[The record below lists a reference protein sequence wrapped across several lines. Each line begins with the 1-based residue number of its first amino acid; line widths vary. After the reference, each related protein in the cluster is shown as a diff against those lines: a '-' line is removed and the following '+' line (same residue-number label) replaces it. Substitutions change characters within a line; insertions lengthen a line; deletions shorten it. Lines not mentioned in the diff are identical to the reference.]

1 MRNIL
6 QNPQTNTV
14 VQVGTIDQFSKNCK
28 MKVNTQTLQIRVI
41 DKLTNKPLVGAHVVN
56 IDNKGKGTITDKH
69 GNFLYSNLG
78 LKTKLDKIRISY
90 VGYRTVTIDATSL
103 LSIKAI
109 YLTVQVE
116 NLPEVTLSPPKKEP
130 QAAPAPTPAPAPAP
144 APVPQPNNPNI
155 NVQPSLN
162 KKVKESASWIWI
174 ALAIISAGGIYY
186 FATKKK

>member
-14 VQVGTIDQFSKNCK
+14 VQVGTIDQFSKKCK

-41 DKLTNKPLVGAHVVN
+41 DKLTNKPLVGAHIAN
-56 IDNKGKGTITDKH
+56 ISNIGKGTVTDKN
-69 GNFLYSNLG
+69 GYFLYRNLG

-90 VGYRTVTIDATSL
+90 IGYKTAIFDATSL

-109 YLTVQVE
+109 YLNIQVE
-116 NLPEVTLSPPKKEP
+116 NLPEVTLSPKKEP
-130 QAAPAPTPAPAPAP
+130 KIAPAPEPTPA
-144 APVPQPNNPNI
+144 PQPNNPNI
-155 NVQPSLN
+155 NVKPSLN

-174 ALAIISAGGIYY
+174 ALAVITAGGIYY
-186 FATKKK
+186 YSKKN

>member
-1 MRNIL
+1 MRNVL

-14 VQVGTIDQFSKNCK
+14 VQVGTINQFSKNCK
-28 MKVNTQTLQIRVI
+28 MKVNAQTLQIRVI
-41 DKLTNKPLVGAHVVN
+41 DKLTNKPLVGAHIAN
-56 IDNKGKGTITDKH
+56 ISNIGKGTVTDKN
-69 GNFLYSNLG
+69 GYFLYRNLF

-90 VGYRTVTIDATSL
+90 VGYTPITIDATSL

-109 YLTVQVE
+109 YLNIQVE
-116 NLPEVTLSPPKKEP
+116 NLPEVTLSPKKDP
-130 QAAPAPTPAPAPAP
+130 QNGPVPTS

-162 KKVKESASWIWI
+162 KKVKESASWLWI
-174 ALAIISAGGIYY
+174 AIAVVTAGGIYY

>member
-56 IDNKGKGTITDKH
+56 VDNKGKGTITDKN
-69 GNFLYSNLG
+69 GYFLYRNLG
-78 LKTKLDKIRISY
+78 LKTRLDKIRISY
-90 VGYRTVTIDATSL
+90 VGYKAVTIDATSL

-109 YLTVQVE
+109 YLTVHVE

-130 QAAPAPTPAPAPAP
+130 QPAPAPQ
-144 APVPQPNNPNI
+144 PQPEKPNVD
-155 NVQPSLN
+155 VQPSLN
-162 KKVKESASWIWI
+162 EKIKNSKSWIWI
-174 ALAIISAGGIYY
+174 AVAVLTAGGIYY
-186 FATKKK
+186 FSLKNKKK

>member
-14 VQVGTIDQFSKNCK
+14 VQVGTIDQFSKKCK

-41 DKLTNKPLVGAHVVN
+41 DKLTNKPLVGAHIAN
-56 IDNKGKGTITDKH
+56 ISNIGKGTVTDKN
-69 GNFLYSNLG
+69 GYFLFRNLG

-90 VGYRTVTIDATSL
+90 VGYTPITIDATSL

-109 YLTVQVE
+109 YLNIQVE
-116 NLPEVTLSPPKKEP
+116 NLPEVTLSPKKEP
-130 QAAPAPTPAPAPAP
+130 KIAPVPTPAPA
-144 APVPQPNNPNI
+144 PQPNNPNI

-174 ALAIISAGGIYY
+174 ALAVITAGGIYY
-186 FATKKK
+186 YSKKN

>member
-14 VQVGTIDQFSKNCK
+14 VQVGTIDQFSKKCK

-41 DKLTNKPLVGAHVVN
+41 DKLTNKPLVGAHIAN
-56 IDNKGKGTITDKH
+56 ISNIGKGTVTDKN
-69 GNFLYSNLG
+69 GYFLYRNLG

-90 VGYRTVTIDATSL
+90 VGYTPITIDATSL

-109 YLTVQVE
+109 YLNIQVE
-116 NLPEVTLSPPKKEP
+116 NLPEVTLSPKKEP
-130 QAAPAPTPAPAPAP
+130 KIAPAPEPTPA
-144 APVPQPNNPNI
+144 PQPNNPNI
-155 NVQPSLN
+155 NVKPSLN
-162 KKVKESASWIWI
+162 KKVKESASWLWI
-174 ALAIISAGGIYY
+174 AIALVTAGGIYY

>member
-14 VQVGTIDQFSKNCK
+14 VQVGTINQFSKNCK

-41 DKLTNKPLVGAHVVN
+41 DKLTNKPLVGAHIVN
-56 IDNKGKGTITDKH
+56 IDNKGKDTITDKN
-69 GNFLYSNLG
+69 GYFLYRNLG

-90 VGYRTVTIDATSL
+90 IGYKTAIFDAASL
-103 LSIKAI
+103 LSTKVID
-109 YLTVQVE
+109 LTVQVE
-116 NLPEVTLSPPKKEP
+116 NLPEVTLSPKKDTNTV
-130 QAAPAPTPAPAPAP
+130 PAPTPAPVPAP
-144 APVPQPNNPNI
+144 TPTPQPNNPNI

-174 ALAIISAGGIYY
+174 AIAIIATGGVYY
-186 FATKKK
+186 FTTKKK

>member
-14 VQVGTIDQFSKNCK
+14 VQVGTINQFLKNCK

-56 IDNKGKGTITDKH
+56 IDNKGKGTITDKN
-69 GNFLYSNLG
+69 GYFLYRNLG

-90 VGYRTVTIDATSL
+90 IGYKTAIFDAASL
-103 LSIKAI
+103 LSTKAI

-130 QAAPAPTPAPAPAP
+130 QAAPAPTPAPEPT
-144 APVPQPNNPNI
+144 PVPQPNNPNI

-174 ALAIISAGGIYY
+174 ALAVITAGGIYY
-186 FATKKK
+186 YSKKN

>member
-14 VQVGTIDQFSKNCK
+14 VQVGTINQFSKNCK

-41 DKLTNKPLVGAHVVN
+41 DKLTNKPLVGAHIAN
-56 IDNKGKGTITDKH
+56 ISNIGKGTVTDKN
-69 GNFLYSNLG
+69 GYFLYRNLG

-90 VGYRTVTIDATSL
+90 VGYTPITIDATSL

-109 YLTVQVE
+109 YLNIQVE
-116 NLPEVTLSPPKKEP
+116 NLPEVTLSPKKEP
-130 QAAPAPTPAPAPAP
+130 KVAPAPEPTPA
-144 APVPQPNNPNI
+144 PQPNNPNI
-155 NVQPSLN
+155 NVKPSLN

-174 ALAIISAGGIYY
+174 ALAVITAGGIYY
-186 FATKKK
+186 YSKKN

>member
-28 MKVNTQTLQIRVI
+28 MNVNTQTLQIRVI

-56 IDNKGKGTITDKH
+56 IDNKGKGTITDKN
-69 GNFLYSNLG
+69 GNFLYRNLG

-90 VGYRTVTIDATSL
+90 VGYKAVTIDATSL

-109 YLTVQVE
+109 YLNIQVE

-130 QAAPAPTPAPAPAP
+130 QAAPAPTPAP
-144 APVPQPNNPNI
+144 VPQPNIPNI

-162 KKVKESASWIWI
+162 KKVKESASWLWI
-174 ALAIISAGGIYY
+174 AITIIAAGGVYY
-186 FATKKK
+186 FSSSKSK